1 MVFLTGYIKIRLC
14 PGLKLDIPNFS
25 KSQNFKPCRRIGNP
39 AGGASGGG
47 EGEGGLRQGE
57 PPPPAQNAL
66 LAYSP
71 VFSSPGDLEPG
82 EEAVP
87 APRHPPAAQGG
98 EAPAL
103 HLPLLVRGGGPPIK
117 AYGLQRMLQHALQRM
132 LQHMLQHPVLQRVLQ
147 HVLQSALQHA
157 LQRPVLQHA
166 LEHALQSA
174 LQHALQS
181 ALQHALQHPV
191 LQHALQS
198 ALKSLFSLDFS
209 F

>member
-1 MVFLTGYIKIRLC
+1 MGGRRAVGGRRRARHLAA
-14 PGLKLDIPNFS
+14 PGV
-25 KSQNFKPCRRIGNP
+25 G
-39 AGGASGGG
+39 SGGG
-47 EGEGGLRQGE
+47 SCAHGNPGTQQTVARPSCPTVARNPRQHGQ
-57 PPPPAQNAL
+57 PGNGRTG
-66 LAYSP
+66 
-71 VFSSPGDLEPG
+71 FS
-82 EEAVP
+82 
-87 APRHPPAAQGG
+87 
-98 EAPAL
+98 
-103 HLPLLVRGGGPPIK
+103 IK